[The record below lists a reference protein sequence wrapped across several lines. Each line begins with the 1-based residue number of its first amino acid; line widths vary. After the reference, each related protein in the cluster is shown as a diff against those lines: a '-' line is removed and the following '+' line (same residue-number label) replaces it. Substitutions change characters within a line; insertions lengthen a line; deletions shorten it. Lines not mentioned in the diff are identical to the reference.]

1 MNYIVHQAPL
11 SMGIPQARILEWV
24 ALPSS
29 RESSQTRDWT
39 QVFHIAGGFFTVWAA
54 REAQEYG
61 IGEPVPSP
69 GELPDPGIKAGSPAL
84 QADSLP
90 AELLGKLKDVHF
102 IQLFYQVTIFVSLGK
117 EKLHNYWR
125 K

>member
-1 MNYIVHQAPL
+1 
-11 SMGIPQARILEWV
+11 MGIPQARILEWV

-54 REAQEYG
+54 REAQEDG
-61 IGEPVPSP
+61 IGEPVHSP

-125 K
+125 KQYW